1 MAAGWNLRFIVE
13 TWSHGGATATSIG
26 LVVASSHT
34 DGGHVCIVPDERSR
48 LEYIRNLEVAGMSP
62 ERDDFSRVFQLG
74 KLSNNGAVMVCK
86 NANSSRDLNFSWRSV
101 TDDGSCRF
109 IYSLFLP
116 VGEGLDIAVAAS
128 GGNSSKRRW
137 IRHID

>member
-1 MAAGWNLRFIVE
+1 MKLVWSPETASKAYIDTVKLCELYHDSGVAELVSAMAAGWNLRFIVE

-62 ERDDFSRVFQLG
+62 E
-74 KLSNNGAVMVCK
+74 
-86 NANSSRDLNFSWRSV
+86 V
-101 TDDGSCRF
+101 T
-109 IYSLFLP
+109 
-116 VGEGLDIAVAAS
+116 VGQPEALM
-128 GGNSSKRRW
+128 R
-137 IRHID
+137 